1 MTEPIRTDLD
11 DAALPN
17 SRTLAR
23 RLAAEMVE
31 NNEIPNAEVI
41 RKKISAVT
49 NGQMN
54 PSALTI
60 QDEIKKWYAD
70 EFWPTYHAMGRLPKD
85 SGFPAEVGR
94 IFKESFQSIVV
105 QLQAAAR
112 AEFQG
117 ERAEFQ
123 RQIDEADKVVR
134 ELQEKVLE
142 HELRAAE
149 AQERYTAEAH
159 AHAATKMQ
167 LEASDTLVR
176 ELNTKLQTAHEL
188 QAEHEAQLNEV
199 RRTERERA
207 DRQVEASALEARRHL
222 LEVDVARQ
230 RAKTLE
236 SSLQGQVGENR
247 RLVLAHAKA
256 ESEAN
261 ALRLELANLRT
272 THAAEVQR
280 MTAALRAAQA
290 GTAQAE
296 RMKPNVK
303 AAARKSAAGAPVG
316 RVRRSLHK
324 PTRP

>member
-1 MTEPIRTDLD
+1 MTEPIRNDLD
-11 DAALPN
+11 DAALPS
-17 SRTLAR
+17 SRVLAR

-41 RKKISAVT
+41 RRKIGEVT
-49 NGQMN
+49 NGQMK

-60 QDEIKKWYAD
+60 QDEIKKWYAED
-70 EFWPTYHAMGRLPKD
+70 FWPTYNAMVRLPID

-94 IFKESFQSIVV
+94 IFRESFQSIVI

-117 ERAEFQ
+117 ERADFQ
-123 RQIDEADKVVR
+123 RQVDEADRVVR

-149 AQERYTAEAH
+149 AQERYQAEAH
-159 AHAATKMQ
+159 AHAETRQQ
-167 LEASDTLVR
+167 LEATDAVAR
-176 ELNTKLQTAHEL
+176 DLNAKLHAAHEL
-188 QAEHEAQLNEV
+188 QAQHEAQLNEV
-199 RRTERERA
+199 RQSERDRA
-207 DRQVEASALEARRHL
+207 DRQVEASALETRRHL

-230 RAKTLE
+230 RAKSLE
-236 SSLQGQVGENR
+236 SSLQGQMGENR
-247 RLVLAHAKA
+247 RLVLEHAKA

-261 ALRLELANLRT
+261 ALRLELENLRT
-272 THAAEVQR
+272 SHTQEVQR

-290 GTAQAE
+290 GAAQAE
-296 RMKPNVK
+296 RMKPSVK
-303 AAARKSAAGAPVG
+303 AVSRKAAGSAPLG

-324 PTRP
+324 PNRP